1 MTITY
6 EIGNNLYINITNRCS
21 NACNFCVRE
30 LEGAFEDALWL
41 VKEPTAE
48 EIVQDIFRRDMDQYE
63 ELVFCGYGEPL
74 ERVDR
79 VVEVCEAVKKK
90 SNIPIRINTNGLAN
104 KIHNTDVTPRFK
116 SLVDSISISL
126 NAKNAEEYDAL
137 CHSVFGKDAFPA
149 VLDFAQKCKDYVGK
163 VQFTVLDFLPAADIE
178 VCRKIACDLG
188 VEFKVRKYVN
198 FNA

>member
-6 EIGNNLYINITNRCS
+6 EIGDNLYINITNRCP

-30 LEGAFEDALWL
+30 QEGGFEDALWL

-48 EIVQDIFRRDMDQYE
+48 EIIHDIFLKDIGQYE

-74 ERVDR
+74 ERIDK
-79 VVEVCEAVKKK
+79 VVEVCEAVKRK

-126 NAKNAEEYDAL
+126 NAKMLRSMMPFAIVCLEKMPFPLFWILLKNVRPMSRRCSL
-137 CHSVFGKDAFPA
+137 PFWISFQRRILTSVER
-149 VLDFAQKCKDYVGK
+149 
-163 VQFTVLDFLPAADIE
+163 LPVTWE
-178 VCRKIACDLG
+178 
-188 VEFKVRKYVN
+188 
-198 FNA
+198 